1 MHTFTWMKKGSTGE
15 SVQKAW
21 MADPLLPAD
30 SGGSLAEA
38 TNQGVSLHE
47 ETLRTG
53 GRYLALGCLT
63 WLNHEFSLHCIKYN
77 GNRIEGLGHH
87 L

>member
-38 TNQGVSLHE
+38 TNQGLSLHE
-47 ETLRTG
+47 ETLR
-53 GRYLALGCLT
+53 
-63 WLNHEFSLHCIKYN
+63 
-77 GNRIEGLGHH
+77 
-87 L
+87 